1 MFPLDDGAVNRIM
14 HMHVPWTA
22 ARTSFRYV
30 PGDKVHEVAGP
41 EHRRRLP
48 YGRHLRRATT
58 RPRLP
63 QCCANRATGS
73 PAGPGTS
80 PTATS
85 DGASQARAEPTQLPH
100 PCPRTSRVLVAQG
113 ALVNGQLEVTLAA
126 DGIEIARKNLAVHP
140 PLAWAPD
147 GAFLTIGYARPFPVS
162 DEYTPPASVPPSLVD
177 LAIHVGPL
185 PPFDLDAELAR
196 ILRHQ

>member
-1 MFPLDDGAVNRIM
+1 MVATFDGPLPTTTPAVLCEQGDWISGWAWYLTDGDVRWCIAGKGGAHTV
-14 HMHVPWTA
+14 TA
-22 ARTSFRYV
+22 
-30 PGDKVHEVAGP
+30 P
-41 EHRRRLP
+41 LP
-48 YGRHLRRATT
+48 
-58 RPRLP
+58 P
-63 QCCANRATGS
+63 N
-73 PAGPGTS
+73 
-80 PTATS
+80 
-85 DGASQARAEPTQLPH
+85 
-100 PCPRTSRVLVAQG
+100 SRVLLAQG

-162 DEYTPPASVPPSLVD
+162 DDYSPPASVPPSLVD